1 MVRVKSRMSS
11 KVTVTAKTTAATL
24 TIAELLTGILTGT
37 HNVGSTQGY
46 TLPTGTYMSAGCAC
60 GDGEGF
66 EWSLINLSAA
76 AADSIT
82 VTAGADH
89 TIVGAPVVIS
99 VHSTTGGAITSMGNA
114 SSRWYSR
121 KTTANTWVT
130 YRLG

>member
-1 MVRVKSRMSS
+1 MSS
-11 KVTVTAKTTAATL
+11 KVTVSAKTTAATL
-24 TIAELLTGILTGT
+24 TIAELLTGLLTAT
-37 HNVGSTQGY
+37 HTAGSTVAY
-46 TLPTGTYMSAGCAC
+46 TLPTGTDMSTGCAA

-66 EWSLINLSAA
+66 EWTLINLSAA

-82 VTAGADH
+82 VTANTDH

-121 KTTANTWVT
+121 KTTSNTWVT

>member
-1 MVRVKSRMSS
+1 MVRVLSRQSS
-11 KVTVTAKTTAATL
+11 KVTATAKTTAATL
-24 TIAELLTGILTGT
+24 TIAELLTGLLTGT
-37 HNVGSTQGY
+37 HTAGATQAY
-46 TLPTGTYMSAGCAC
+46 TLPTGTNMSAGCAC

-82 VTAGADH
+82 VTAGDDH

-99 VHSTTGGAITSMGNA
+99 VHATTGGAITSMGVN

-130 YRLG
+130 YRIG

>member
-1 MVRVKSRMSS
+1 MSS

-24 TIAELLTGILTGT
+24 TIAELLTGFLTGT
-37 HNVGSTQGY
+37 HAAGATQAY
-46 TLPTGTYMSAGCAC
+46 TLPTGTDMSAGCAC

-66 EWSLINLSAA
+66 EWILVNLSAA

-89 TIVGAPVVIS
+89 TIVGNAIVIS
-99 VHSTTGGAITSMGNA
+99 AHASTGGAITSQGVA

-121 KTTANTWVT
+121 KTSGNTWVS
-130 YRLG
+130 YRVG